1 MNIITPDRYP
11 NPTPDDPVAWAEEIG
26 VRVDG
31 HSFDSSLC
39 PQALAPIRSMSLK
52 NHVVQI
58 GTFIKPIQGGGSTA
72 GEVIAAYWARFALGL
87 FVFYWQDADVAK
99 KRWKERILPMLRSA
113 GLTWVEELICEAQ
126 FENLRLRLEGVF
138 SETALQSDTIPL
150 IINEEVHQWKEGYLV
165 MSRGRQTRIWNRK
178 ALDISNAAKA
188 KTQLHQAFMDGTM
201 REWET
206 VCPVCGIKHAMH
218 FRFNP
223 SKPELGGLRWDSS
236 TRLPDGRPNY
246 NKLEA
251 TIRYQF
257 PCMHEIKAGPASRR
271 TLKGD
276 YSAPRNDGAH
286 LSHESWISEAVSYD
300 QIPWLDLVKEWHSA
314 IHALKAGNTE
324 PMFRFVTQRECHF
337 HDPEK
342 DIPFSGQ
349 IVINKTL
356 VKSRGGL
363 AGRAARFWFAD
374 KQRGYKIKGEMTHYW
389 LVIRDVMPNADSQL
403 VFEGMVQTDADL
415 VARLE
420 EHGCFGVSG
429 AVDCTWDRENILQ
442 FCYRNNFNAQT
453 TSAQDRLF
461 FHKDEKAYRIYSE
474 AGPLCKQI
482 APGFPSKFPCGQRI
496 EKGTLI
502 QMLHPEEPRHWS
514 IHRIGSIKLLFFLR
528 NHQQTVEQ
536 NGGTD
541 YIKWEIPGDISDDYK
556 TQIESWEFTT
566 KKNKSTNATEEVCRQ
581 RINADHMLMC
591 EAGIACLMAM
601 SGILP
606 LRLAQMGISESII
619 SQPGN
624 VETK

>member
-1 MNIITPDRYP
+1 
-11 NPTPDDPVAWAEEIG
+11 
-26 VRVDG
+26 
-31 HSFDSSLC
+31 
-39 PQALAPIRSMSLK
+39 
-52 NHVVQI
+52 
-58 GTFIKPIQGGGSTA
+58 
-72 GEVIAAYWARFALGL
+72 
-87 FVFYWQDADVAK
+87 
-99 KRWKERILPMLRSA
+99 
-113 GLTWVEELICEAQ
+113 
-126 FENLRLRLEGVF
+126 
-138 SETALQSDTIPL
+138 
-150 IINEEVHQWKEGYLV
+150 
-165 MSRGRQTRIWNRK
+165 
-178 ALDISNAAKA
+178 
-188 KTQLHQAFMDGTM
+188 
-201 REWET
+201 
-206 VCPVCGIKHAMH
+206 
-218 FRFNP
+218 
-223 SKPELGGLRWDSS
+223 
-236 TRLPDGRPNY
+236 
-246 NKLEA
+246 
-251 TIRYQF
+251 
-257 PCMHEIKAGPASRR
+257 
-271 TLKGD
+271 
-276 YSAPRNDGAH
+276 
-286 LSHESWISEAVSYD
+286 
-300 QIPWLDLVKEWHSA
+300 
-314 IHALKAGNTE
+314 
-324 PMFRFVTQRECHF
+324 
-337 HDPEK
+337 
-342 DIPFSGQ
+342 
-349 IVINKTL
+349 
-356 VKSRGGL
+356 
-363 AGRAARFWFAD
+363 
-374 KQRGYKIKGEMTHYW
+374 
-389 LVIRDVMPNADSQL
+389 
-403 VFEGMVQTDADL
+403 
-415 VARLE
+415 
-420 EHGCFGVSG
+420 
-429 AVDCTWDRENILQ
+429 LQ